1 MVGEPFHPKVRAI
14 WKEKFEL
21 SEKDKVIVEI
31 PLLFEK
37 NLGNLFESIICVTC
51 EEKKQFQR
59 LKDRGLTKLQSSVRI
74 KHHSCPFNK
83 KCEKADTV
91 LLGESSVMFLRKQV
105 EVFHSRYT

>member
-1 MVGEPFHPKVRAI
+1 MHPKVRAI

-37 NLGNLFESIICVTC
+37 DLGNLFESIICVTC

-74 KHHSCPFNK
+74 KAQLPLLTK
-83 KCEKADTV
+83 VRLADTV